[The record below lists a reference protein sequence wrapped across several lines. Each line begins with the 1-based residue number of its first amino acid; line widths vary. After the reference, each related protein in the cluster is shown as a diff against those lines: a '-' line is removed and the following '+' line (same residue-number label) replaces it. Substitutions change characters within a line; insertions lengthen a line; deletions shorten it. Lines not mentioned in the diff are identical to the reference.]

1 MRYYSQGRAPTVL
14 KFLCVAVVA
23 LTVWSGS
30 AFAVQPDEILKDP
43 ALESRARALSQEL
56 RCMVCQNQSIDDSD
70 APLAKDLRVLVRER
84 LSAGDS
90 DNEVIDFLVV
100 RYGEFVLLKPRVT
113 AHTLLLWLAPFAA
126 LLIGGWGVIAFIR
139 RRASGSEA
147 AEAPRQLTPAEQSR
161 VTELLKDSGQS

>member
-1 MRYYSQGRAPTVL
+1 MSLLGAP
-14 KFLCVAVVA
+14 A
-23 LTVWSGS
+23 L
-30 AFAVQPDEILKDP
+30 AVQPDEILKDA

-90 DNEVIDFLVV
+90 DNQVIDFLVA

-126 LLIGGWGVIAFIR
+126 LVIGGWGVVAFVR
-139 RRASGSEA
+139 RRDNESQT
-147 AEAPRQLTPAEQSR
+147 APVQEQLTPAEQSR
-161 VTELLKDSGQS
+161 VAELLKESGQS